1 MLLPLISAVLLTLA
15 RTHASAFRA
24 TPEDSLKC
32 APGERRI
39 EISSAIPQP
48 ESLRPLYADGEQ
60 LQYSARYGALRIPAG
75 GAEMRFAGRDT
86 VRGRVAWKTMFIID
100 GGIPGARFHDTT
112 ASWFDSV
119 TFNSLRFMQHLHDP
133 HYSASRDTQI
143 LPEERTYRTKDGE
156 SHPSVS
162 DPLDD
167 VSFVYLVRTLPLE
180 PGQCYVLNRYF
191 KPESNPVVVHVIRRD
206 TVNVPAGRFPAIL
219 LRPEIKT
226 KGMFSH
232 DGHAELWLADD
243 STRTVLQ
250 LKTGLAIGSINLR
263 LQHIG
268 HDP

>member
-1 MLLPLISAVLLTLA
+1 MSAVLVTLA
-15 RTHASAFRA
+15 RTNASAHSAHRA
-24 TPEDSLKC
+24 LPEDSLKC

-39 EISSAIPQP
+39 EMSATNP
-48 ESLRPLYADGEQ
+48 EGRRPTFADGEQ
-60 LQYSARYGALRIPAG
+60 FQYSATYGGRIRVPAG
-75 GAEMRFAGRDT
+75 GAEMRLVGRDT
-86 VRGRVAWKTMFIID
+86 VRGRVVWKAMFIVD

-112 ASWFDSV
+112 ASWFDSA

-143 LPEERTYRTKDGE
+143 LPEERTYRTNNGE
-156 SHPSVS
+156 VHASLS

-206 TVNVPAGRFPAIL
+206 TVNVPAGRFPAVL

-226 KGMFSH
+226 KGMFSR

-263 LQHIG
+263 LRHVG
-268 HDP
+268 HAP